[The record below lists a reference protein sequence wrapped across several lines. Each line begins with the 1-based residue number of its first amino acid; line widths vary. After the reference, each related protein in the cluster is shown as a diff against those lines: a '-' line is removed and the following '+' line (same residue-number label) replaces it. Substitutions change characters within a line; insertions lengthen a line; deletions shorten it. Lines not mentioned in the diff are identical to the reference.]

1 MARDP
6 GIEAAPC
13 VAEPVETRDG
23 PIRLCGRKT
32 LADAVIF
39 LGMLINA
46 VVIVLILYF
55 FVF

>member
-1 MARDP
+1 MENEP
-6 GIEAAPC
+6 GVEMAPC
-13 VAEPVETRDG
+13 SAEDDQDG
-23 PIRLCGRKT
+23 IARMKPFGRKT